1 MGIIQLR
8 TWLITSRHF
17 AAKTELGLGHLGELH
32 VALTVLDVRDPI
44 VFNTCG
50 RRWNAQATCLVWRP
64 PTQRLHDPD
73 RSRSP
78 CHTAVPHIHRLPQ
91 IRVAVS
97 RCLELNLRKAV
108 QKENTSQG
116 ASEECRDMKQNLD
129 AEQTIC
135 NRNMVRPTPSP
146 QINLS
151 LGLDEFSVPAVKP
164 SLSLLQDVKI
174 MRNKWSI
181 LGFYQAYISIYIHV
195 SPPFKGV
202 G

>member
-1 MGIIQLR
+1 
-8 TWLITSRHF
+8 
-17 AAKTELGLGHLGELH
+17 
-32 VALTVLDVRDPI
+32 
-44 VFNTCG
+44 
-50 RRWNAQATCLVWRP
+50 
-64 PTQRLHDPD
+64 
-73 RSRSP
+73 
-78 CHTAVPHIHRLPQ
+78 
-91 IRVAVS
+91 
-97 RCLELNLRKAV
+97 
-108 QKENTSQG
+108 
-116 ASEECRDMKQNLD
+116 MKQNLD